1 MCICRSLCVCV
12 CEREREREGE
22 RERRAFRIVIVPH
35 NGQLLV
41 PTGFQHPTSEDD
53 PILYSTTNA
62 QNAG

>member
-1 MCICRSLCVCV
+1 V